1 MTNELQTQGAV
12 PHVISV
18 PSGMAENGVLSID
31 LAYWARQ
38 EARIQEVAIVTSD
51 KAAELLS
58 TFNSCCLDLDDIT
71 NKLNL
76 EVQLAQRAADSVKAR
91 VIIDEVP
98 TILAAKKLAT
108 AKNPMGSEDLRNA
121 ILGTHEEYQQ
131 ALRNVDTLKA
141 LTKLMQ
147 GKRDAFERAWRSV
160 RALVS
165 ERTFNPNRTINA
177 GPSTT
182 SGGIGSDGPVGF
194 GKARL

>member
-1 MTNELQTQGAV
+1 MLK
-12 PHVISV
+12 
-18 PSGMAENGVLSID
+18 ID
-31 LAYWARQ
+31 LSYWATL
-38 EARIQEVAIVTSD
+38 EARIQEVAIVTSE

-71 NKLNL
+71 NKLSL
-76 EVQLAQRAADSVKAR
+76 EVQLAQRDADSTKAR

-98 TILAAKKLAT
+98 EILAAKKLAT

-121 ILGTHEEYQQ
+121 VLGTHTEYQE
-131 ALRNVDTLKA
+131 ALRKVDTLKA
-141 LTKLMQ
+141 LSKLMQ

-165 ERTFNPNRTINA
+165 ERTFTPNRTINA
-177 GPSTT
+177 GPNTT
-182 SGGIGSDGPVGF
+182 SGGIGSDSTTGF